1 MRMTYEQ
8 QAERIKQ
15 LDAELCNAERTL
27 RLREEALTR
36 LEREYKLM
44 ESGRRKTE
52 AGMVQIARVAFAIG
66 ELLKATY
73 GDH

>member
-15 LDAELCNAERTL
+15 LNAELSNAERTL

-52 AGMVQIARVAFAIG
+52 AEMVQITRVAFAIG